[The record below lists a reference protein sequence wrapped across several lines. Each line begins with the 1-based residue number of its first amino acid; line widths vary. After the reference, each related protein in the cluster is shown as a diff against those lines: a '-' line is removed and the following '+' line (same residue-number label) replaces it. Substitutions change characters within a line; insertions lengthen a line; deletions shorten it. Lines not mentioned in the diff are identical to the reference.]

1 MSITETN
8 AGYTEN
14 PGHREFADG
23 IYCLKECIVSSAFSD
38 LDEAE
43 LPAWFD
49 GGETLHSS
57 QSAYLIVGE
66 ETLLFDTWS
75 AESNDLIVEELD
87 SVLGGRGLDYLV
99 PSHPESNHA
108 GNTWAILEAYPE
120 ATLVAPSRGA
130 QHDLYGYDDETLY
143 VADGD
148 VLDLGTHVVEFH
160 CPIFL
165 DHAITTY
172 LHERV
177 TDTLFSVDW
186 FGFQHMSGECLQCV
200 DEMKYDVRPDQLER
214 FNGYAFVWLRFA
226 DPERTDAAIDRLLAT
241 TDPSIVAPAHG
252 QVIREDVPRYMEMMK
267 DVVREI
273 ARLGGDTHVHAHQ
286 MNRYGDGE

>member
-38 LDEAE
+38 LEADD

-57 QSAYLIVGE
+57 QSAYLIVGD

-75 AESNDLIVEELD
+75 AESNDLIVDELD
-87 SVLGGRGLDYLV
+87 RVLDGRDLDYLV

-108 GNTWAILEAYPE
+108 GNTWAILEAHPE
-120 ATLVAPSRGA
+120 ATLVAPRRGA
-130 QHDLYGYDDETLY
+130 QHDLYGYDDGTMYAE
-143 VADGD
+143 DGD
-148 VLDLGTHVVEFH
+148 VLDLGEHVVEFH
-160 CPIFL
+160 QPVFL

-186 FGFQHMSGECLQCV
+186 FGFQHMSTECLQCV
-200 DEMKYDVRPDQLER
+200 DEMRYDVRPDQLER

-226 DPERTDAAIDRLLAT
+226 DPDRTDAAIDRLLAT
-241 TDPSIVAPAHG
+241 TDPSIIAPAHG

-267 DVVREI
+267 DVVRDI
-273 ARLGGDTHVHAHQ
+273 ARTGVDAHVHAHQ
-286 MNRYGDGE
+286 MNRYGGGE